1 MNSLLTRRS
10 GTFTLQVLLSGR
22 VQDALSGGAP
32 KGGLVVRLIDPVTK
46 DDYPL
51 YGRVRSDGTFAFFG
65 VPETAF
71 PLIAH
76 QSYHLQLEASAPNYQ
91 SKTLEIEVKQMA
103 DQPQPV
109 TYSIPPQNI
118 EPIQVYLFTDKN
130 PQGLPQVDLS
140 LKLERLPVRLH
151 GRVVEAGKPMTGLAN
166 ATLQLNTPS
175 GSSTIKTDAQGN
187 FKFPDPLPL
196 VLSVDI
202 KVSAPDFNN
211 ATLAYDLDYTQPV
224 NSLLIE
230 LKKSS

>member
-1 MNSLLTRRS
+1 MNSLLTKRS
-10 GTFTLQVLLSGR
+10 GTFTLQVLLSGHI
-22 VQDALSGGAP
+22 QDALSGGAP
-32 KGGLVVRLIDPVTK
+32 KGRLVVRLIDPLTK

-71 PLIAH
+71 PLISH

-109 TYSIPPQNI
+109 TYSIPLQNV
-118 EPIQVYLFTDKN
+118 EPMQVRLFTDKN
-130 PQGLPQVDLS
+130 PDGLPKAGILLGLDRTQ
-140 LKLERLPVRLH
+140 VRLH
-151 GRVVEAGKPMTGLAN
+151 GRVVDASKPTTGLVN
-166 ATLQLNTPS
+166 TNLQLNTPS
-175 GSSTIKTDAQGN
+175 GLSTTTDAQGN
-187 FKFPDPLPL
+187 FKFPDPLPP

-202 KVSAPDFNN
+202 KVSAPSFNN
-211 ATLAYDLDYTQPV
+211 VTRTYDLDYTQPV

-230 LKKSS
+230 LKKPS